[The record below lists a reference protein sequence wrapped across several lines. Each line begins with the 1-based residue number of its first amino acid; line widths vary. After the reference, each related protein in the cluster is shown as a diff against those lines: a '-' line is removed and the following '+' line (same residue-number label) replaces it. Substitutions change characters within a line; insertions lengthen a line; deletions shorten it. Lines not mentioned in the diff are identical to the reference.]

1 MEVQRGFFN
10 PAADDSLTKTLK
22 SKIGNKTVIEANDL
36 YSIVAA
42 HCGWDLTQTEAAH
55 FRAIMESTKLMKAS
69 ALEDDKFMAEYFDY
83 KLTITGPGKSNKTIG
98 SGKHIINAYGIKHG
112 HFLVVAKEL
121 LTDVEFY
128 DFDSLHLPSKVKER
142 LNNPDFSALGLAG
155 VSDKPQSTLPHQN
168 TTAIL
173 DTATVLA
180 PTTRP
185 SNEVDME
192 CNRNLNSNSSNTA
205 TTHKNSVVDLLSLD
219 EETDAQNS
227 LLEIL
232 LGTKAGKESVN
243 KLMSSAFMNRNSVL
257 RVTSKEEIKL
267 TSWDRAEFDKFRDQV
282 LAEKTFDGC
291 LTDMIPH
298 RLLKVLA
305 ISWNL
310 DKTKDLNLKSILT
323 LIEGDTDEALR
334 VISERLH
341 TRDGTADLQLLSVAV
356 STDSNGDPKAQDWLE
371 KAHVA
376 LERTSDQYNTKDKN
390 RALMG
395 GVSINYPSIKRD
407 FDNRHGSGWCTMDSE
422 LLIDRISKALADI
435 KRSNDAERFNQHKP
449 RVWKKATEYKQHID
463 FSTRKKNVNFEEE
476 KETSNQFKKSAVEKL
491 LNSAAKP
498 DSSPSAND
506 GAATEKPKPRV
517 SKKMKEEEAKS
528 TKFCKFCRTTGEHY
542 WPDCPTCDESALFYP
557 DLIKIYKDYH
567 EEKKADSLDAANKK
581 RNLENGKDRADA
593 KK

>member
-1 MEVQRGFFN
+1 M
-10 PAADDSLTKTLK
+10 TKTLK
-22 SKIGNKTVIEANDL
+22 SKIGNKTLIEANDL
-36 YSIVAA
+36 HSIVAA
-42 HCGWDLTQTEAAH
+42 HCGWDLTQPEAAH
-55 FRAIMESTKLMKAS
+55 FRAIMESTKVMKAS
-69 ALEDDKFMAEYFDY
+69 VLEDDKFLAEYFDY
-83 KLTITGPGKSNKTIG
+83 KLTIQGPGKTNKTIG
-98 SGKHIINAYGIKHG
+98 SGKHVINAYGIKHG
-112 HFLVVAKEL
+112 HYLVVAKEL
-121 LTDVEFY
+121 LTGAEFF

-142 LNNPDFSALGLAG
+142 LSKPDFSALGLSA
-155 VSDKPQSTLPHQN
+155 VSDKPQITSPHQN
-168 TTAIL
+168 TTTIL
-173 DTATVLA
+173 DTATVLT
-180 PTTRP
+180 PTIRP
-185 SNEVDME
+185 SNDVDIE
-192 CNRNLNSNSSNTA
+192 CNRNLNSNSVNMA
-205 TTHKNSVVDLLSLD
+205 TTHRNSVVDLLSMD
-219 EETDAQNS
+219 DETDAQNS
-227 LLEIL
+227 LLELL
-232 LGTKAGKESVN
+232 LGSKANKESVN

-267 TSWDRAEFDKFRDQV
+267 NSWDRVEFDKFRDQV

-310 DKTKDLNLKSILT
+310 DMTKDLNLKSILT
-323 LIEGDTDEALR
+323 LIEGDTDVALR

-395 GVSINYPSIKRD
+395 GVSVNYPSIKRD
-407 FDNRHGSGWCTMDSE
+407 FDNRHGSGWCIMDSD
-422 LLIDRISKALADI
+422 LLIDKISKALADI

-449 RVWKKATEYKQHID
+449 RVWKKAPEYKHQID
-463 FSTRKKNVNFEEE
+463 FSTWKKTENIEENE
-476 KETSNQFKKSAVEKL
+476 ALNQFKNSAVGKI
-491 LNSAAKP
+491 LNSTAES
-498 DSSPSAND
+498 DSTPSAKD
-506 GAATEKPKPRV
+506 DTVTEKPKPRL
-517 SKKMKEEEAKS
+517 SKKLKEEEAKS

-567 EEKKADSLDAANKK
+567 EEKKAHTLDAANKK
-581 RNLENGKDRADA
+581 RNLENGKDRVDV
-593 KK
+593 KKKDRKDK